1 MQLVVTD
8 DKDEFD
14 SAGKVLTDI
23 GDDGE
28 KVIISLDGQVRELDL
43 TAENAAHLRADMA
56 PWLNAGHAPGQPP
69 QLPAAAQPADQRQQK
84 GQGRRREIPG
94 TRDFL
99 REMREFAEAQGIDV
113 PQNGTRPGK
122 KNYVYSDILK
132 EEYTLHLQAR
142 ARDGDSVA
150 AARLALARM
159 LGLIPSHLE
168 PLDEPGSPAVHPAYQ
183 RKEHPGLE
191 SR

>member
-1 MQLVVTD
+1 MQVVVTD
-8 DKDEFD
+8 DRIEFD
-14 SAGKVLTDI
+14 SAGKILTDI

-28 KVIISLDGQVRELDL
+28 KIIISLDGQVRELDL

-69 QLPAAAQPADQRQQK
+69 QLPAAAQPADQRHQK

-99 REMREFAEAQGIDV
+99 REMREFAEVQGIKV
-113 PQNGTRPGK
+113 PMADRQGK
-122 KNYVYSDILK
+122 KNYVYTDFLK

-159 LGLIPSHLE
+159 LGLIPVHLE
-168 PLDEPGSPAVHPAYQ
+168 PPDGAASQAVHPAYQ
-183 RKEHPGLE
+183 GKEHTGHE
-191 SR
+191 TR